1 MRRNLAVI
9 LISHYTGDDY
19 RALSGI
25 KRGEGLFGEA
35 RAVGIVRAVEYDERR
50 RAQGFESAL
59 PADGGKSAAQRA
71 VSDAVS
77 RLPEQTEYGA
87 DVLGLVHPAERNI
100 EVLSFKGKRDA
111 VSPESDVGNV
121 RVAREDERRSRVGAF
136 FSYHVLGAAAD
147 SSAYDGR
154 AFDYPRL
161 FGGDLLF
168 GIAEISGVVERDVRD
183 RGDHGS
189 TDHVCRIKPAAHPA
203 FENDR
208 VAALP
213 YKIFECARGY
223 ELEFRRPILH

>member
-1 MRRNLAVI
+1 MT
-9 LISHYTGDDY
+9 S
-19 RALSGI
+19 
-25 KRGEGLFGEA
+25 
-35 RAVGIVRAVEYDERR
+35 

-77 RLPEQTEYGA
+77 RLPEQTERAQYGA

-147 SSAYDGR
+147 SSAYDG
-154 AFDYPRL
+154 
-161 FGGDLLF
+161 
-168 GIAEISGVVERDVRD
+168 
-183 RGDHGS
+183 
-189 TDHVCRIKPAAHPA
+189 
-203 FENDR
+203 
-208 VAALP
+208 
-213 YKIFECARGY
+213 
-223 ELEFRRPILH
+223 